1 MRIVYCLNSI
11 RYLGGI
17 QRVTIA
23 KANALAD
30 ISDNEVY
37 IIVSDN
43 REGLIVHPLS
53 PKVHLIDLD
62 VNYYQDDWKS
72 KWHVLKGIVVKRRE
86 HKKKLAK
93 VLHEINPDI
102 VISVGQSEKNMIP
115 AISGRWVKVR
125 ELHFTKNYRWFHA
138 HSIFSKTLAIFG
150 DLYDYF
156 YKIRQYDRIIVL
168 TYEDKESHWKGY
180 KNVSVIPNPISF
192 SDIAANNT
200 LEGKKVIAIGRLN
213 AQKNFSSLIRSY
225 RMVAQ
230 KHPDWI
236 LEIYGDGE
244 QKYDLLQLI
253 DQFDLRKQVYL
264 RGFTSEVQRELLN
277 ASCFVLSSTFEGF
290 GLVITEAMSCGLPV
304 VSYACPCGPKDII
317 SEGVDGFLVP
327 VNDEQGLADRICRLI
342 ENEEMRKAMG
352 KAARLKAEQYRI
364 EKIIPMW
371 MDLFNQLLK
380 EKREK

>member
-1 MRIVYCLNSI
+1 MRIAYCLNSI

-43 REGLIVHPLS
+43 RGGRIVHPLS

-93 VLHEINPDI
+93 VLHEVNPDI

-150 DLYDYF
+150 ELYDYF

-225 RMVAQ
+225 RIVAQ

>member
-72 KWHVLKGIVVKRRE
+72 KWHVLKGIVVKRRK

-213 AQKNFSSLIRSY
+213 APKNFSSLIRSY
-225 RMVAQ
+225 RIVAQ

-244 QKYDLLQLI
+244 QKYNLLQLI
-253 DQFDLRKQVYL
+253 EQFDLRKQVYL

>member
-72 KWHVLKGIVVKRRE
+72 KWHVLKGIVVKRRK

-192 SDIAANNT
+192 SDIVANNT

-225 RMVAQ
+225 RIVAQ

-253 DQFDLRKQVYL
+253 EQFDLRKQVYL

>member
-1 MRIVYCLNSI
+1 MRIAYCLNSI

-53 PKVHLIDLD
+53 PKVHLIDLA

-72 KWHVLKGIVVKRRE
+72 KWHVLKGIVVKRRK

-150 DLYDYF
+150 ELYDYF

-225 RMVAQ
+225 RIVAQ

-253 DQFDLRKQVYL
+253 EQFDLRKQVYL

-277 ASCFVLSSTFEGF
+277 ASCFVLSSDFEGLP
-290 GLVITEAMSCGLPV
+290 LVMLEAMSCGLPV

>member
-43 REGLIVHPLS
+43 RGGRIVHPLS

-150 DLYDYF
+150 ELYDYF

-225 RMVAQ
+225 RIVAQ

-277 ASCFVLSSTFEGF
+277 ASCFVLSSDFEGLP
-290 GLVITEAMSCGLPV
+290 LVMLEAMSCGLPV

>member
-17 QRVTIA
+17 QRVTIV

-43 REGLIVHPLS
+43 RGGRIVHPLS

-150 DLYDYF
+150 ELYDYF

-200 LEGKKVIAIGRLN
+200 LEGKKVIAIGRLS
-213 AQKNFSSLIRSY
+213 ALKNFSSLIRSY
-225 RMVAQ
+225 RIVAQ

-244 QKYDLLQLI
+244 QKYNLLQLI
-253 DQFDLRKQVYL
+253 EQFDLRKQVYL

-277 ASCFVLSSTFEGF
+277 ASCFVLSSDFEGLP
-290 GLVITEAMSCGLPV
+290 LVMLEAMSCGLPV

>member
-17 QRVTIA
+17 QRVTIV

-43 REGLIVHPLS
+43 RGGRIVHPLS

-150 DLYDYF
+150 ELYDYF

-253 DQFDLRKQVYL
+253 DQFDFRKQVYL

-277 ASCFVLSSTFEGF
+277 ASCFVLSSDFEGLP
-290 GLVITEAMSCGLPV
+290 LVMLEAMSCGLPV

>member
-43 REGLIVHPLS
+43 RGGRIVHPLS

-138 HSIFSKTLAIFG
+138 HSIFSKTLAILG
-150 DLYDYF
+150 ELYDYF

-225 RMVAQ
+225 RIVAQ

-244 QKYDLLQLI
+244 QKYNLLQLI
-253 DQFDLRKQVYL
+253 EQFDLRKQVYL

-277 ASCFVLSSTFEGF
+277 ASCFVLSSDFEGLP
-290 GLVITEAMSCGLPV
+290 LVMLEAMSCGLPV

>member
-1 MRIVYCLNSI
+1 MRIAYCLNSI

-17 QRVTIA
+17 QRVTIV

-43 REGLIVHPLS
+43 RGRRIVHPLS

-125 ELHFTKNYRWFHA
+125 ELHFTKNYRWFYA

-150 DLYDYF
+150 ELYDYF

-200 LEGKKVIAIGRLN
+200 LEGKKVIAIGRLS
-213 AQKNFSSLIRSY
+213 AEKNFSSLIRSY
-225 RMVAQ
+225 RIVAQ

-244 QKYDLLQLI
+244 QKYNLLQLI
-253 DQFDLRKQVYL
+253 EQFDLRKQVYL
-264 RGFTSEVQRELLN
+264 RGFTSEVQRELLH
-277 ASCFVLSSTFEGF
+277 ASCFVLSSDFEGLP
-290 GLVITEAMSCGLPV
+290 LVMLEAMSCGLPV

>member
-1 MRIVYCLNSI
+1 MRIAYCLNSI

-17 QRVTIA
+17 QRVTIV

-43 REGLIVHPLS
+43 RGGRIVHPLS
-53 PKVHLIDLD
+53 PKVHLIDLA

-72 KWHVLKGIVVKRRE
+72 KWHVLKGIVVKRRK

-225 RMVAQ
+225 RIVAQ

-277 ASCFVLSSTFEGF
+277 ASCFVLSSDFEGLP
-290 GLVITEAMSCGLPV
+290 LVMLEAMSCGLPV